1 MREPFCFLTGKRGD
15 GVKVLVDVQYRQA
28 RQFGCRG
35 DEQIRDRRAT
45 VVSAVGKQ
53 GLHLERTSSI
63 LGVRYSTGIAD
74 SGGSRN
80 SRRAISPHS
89 AENPTS
95 KRVTPV
101 MCTRPRSIRFDQI
114 SMSGLSVSRTS
125 ADLSISQRWSVTS
138 TPDA

>member
-1 MREPFCFLTGKRGD
+1 MSRSGID
-15 GVKVLVDVQYRQA
+15 GPRWCPRSASKVCTSSA
-28 RQFGCRG
+28 R
-35 DEQIRDRRAT
+35 
-45 VVSAVGKQ
+45 
-53 GLHLERTSSI
+53 SSI

>member
-28 RQFGCRG
+28 RQFG
-35 DEQIRDRRAT
+35 
-45 VVSAVGKQ
+45 
-53 GLHLERTSSI
+53 
-63 LGVRYSTGIAD
+63 RYSTGIAD